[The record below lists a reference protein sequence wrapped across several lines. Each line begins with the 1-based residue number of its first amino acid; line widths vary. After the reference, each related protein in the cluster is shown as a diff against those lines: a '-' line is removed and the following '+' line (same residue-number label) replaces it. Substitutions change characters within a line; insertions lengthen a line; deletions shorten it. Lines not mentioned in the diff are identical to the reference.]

1 MLAESVAEP
10 GFLTLV
16 GVPILIFIARILDV
30 SIGTLRITFVSRG
43 LKYLAAPLGFIEML
57 IWVLA
62 ISQVMQ
68 HLNSWTTYIAYAL
81 GFGMGNYVGLLLE
94 ERLAVGSLIIR
105 TITPHQE
112 APGLTSALWQEGF
125 GVTSVDARGE
135 TGPVK
140 VIFTIARRRNLEQVI
155 TLIKKF
161 DPNAFYTIE
170 DVRFFHET
178 MPAHPLRQKWRPF
191 AGVFAGKS
199 GK

>member
-1 MLAESVAEP
+1 MITASATEP
-10 GFLTLV
+10 GLLSTL
-16 GVPILIFIARILDV
+16 GIPFLIFLARILDV

-43 LKYLAAPLGFIEML
+43 MKYLAASLGFIEML
-57 IWVLA
+57 IWVMA

-68 HLNSWTTYIAYAL
+68 HLTSWSTYIAYAL
-81 GFGMGNYVGLLLE
+81 GFAMGNYVGLLLE

-105 TITPHQE
+105 TITPHQQ
-112 APGLTSALWQEGF
+112 APGLTNALWQAGF
-125 GVTSVDARGE
+125 GVTTVDARGE

-140 VIFTIARRRNLEQVI
+140 VVFTIAKRRNLEQVI
-155 TLIKKF
+155 NLIKGF

-178 MPAHPLRQKWRPF
+178 MPTHPLRKKKRPF

-199 GK
+199 PK